1 MNVYERSYKRVRA
14 DGLSQ
19 PDLLETLRAEG
30 VFRAFAPLQQ
40 PLVEEL
46 VAQLDRQA
54 RQRRGSVRVLLTPD
68 RLYLSVEIVL
78 RRCAFETPASRC
90 LFDALAQ
97 NAASAS
103 TRRPT
108 ASACLRRS
116 ATATR
121 KRRRARKATSRTS
134 CFCKCCKA
142 LARNNSGA

>member
-19 PDLLETLRAEG
+19 PDLLETLRADG

-90 LFDALAQ
+90 LFDARAQ
-97 NAASAS
+97 NAVRVSIDAA
-103 TRRPT
+103 
-108 ASACLRRS
+108 ADGICLFAAIRNRD
-116 ATATR
+116 AEAEA
-121 KRRRARKATSRTS
+121 RAESYEPDELFLQMLQS
-134 CFCKCCKA
+134 F
-142 LARNNSGA
+142 GEE

>member
-1 MNVYERSYKRVRA
+1 MNIYERSYKRVRA

-19 PDLLETLRAEG
+19 PDLLETLRADG

-54 RQRRGSVRVLLTPD
+54 RQRRGSIRVLLTPD

-78 RRCAFETPASRC
+78 RRCVFETPASRY

-97 NAASAS
+97 NAVRVSIDAA
-103 TRRPT
+103 
-108 ASACLRRS
+108 ADGICLF
-116 ATATR
+116 AAI
-121 KRRRARKATSRTS
+121 
-134 CFCKCCKA
+134 
-142 LARNNSGA
+142 RNRDAEAEAQGL

>member
-1 MNVYERSYKRVRA
+1 MNIYERSYKRVRA

-19 PDLLETLRAEG
+19 PDLLETLRADG

-54 RQRRGSVRVLLTPD
+54 RQRRGSVRVLLTTGCICPSRSSCGGA
-68 RLYLSVEIVL
+68 RLKRPLRGTCSTRL
-78 RRCAFETPASRC
+78 RRTPS
-90 LFDALAQ
+90 
-97 NAASAS
+97 ASAS

>member
-1 MNVYERSYKRVRA
+1 MNIYERSYKRVRA

-19 PDLLETLRAEG
+19 PDLIETLRADG

-46 VAQLDRQA
+46 VTQLDRQA

-78 RRCAFETPASRC
+78 RRYAFETPASRY

-97 NAASAS
+97 NAVRVSIDAEAGGI
-103 TRRPT
+103 
-108 ASACLRRS
+108 CLFAAIRNRDAEAEARAESYEPDAFFLQMLRS
-116 ATATR
+116 FGEE
-121 KRRRARKATSRTS
+121 S
-134 CFCKCCKA
+134 
-142 LARNNSGA
+142 